1 MELLVAMGILAILLG
16 LILDSSSQTIRMQ
29 TSTEREVSLESSLR
43 RTMAILTQ
51 DLRNAGYGMVTDTPY
66 ASTSTAISI
75 TQVADTG
82 VHPVIGPSGNGF
94 PNANNV
100 QALVPA
106 GFNWDKDTPFLLV
119 NPAQGLA
126 TVLDLN
132 ASSSAQGN
140 GQATLN
146 HAGQPNTLCFSTGNL
161 VQRLRLV
168 GYTYDAARKMIF
180 RGVRA
185 KANIVQ
191 TPLAFNVS
199 AFNIQYVGANGVS
212 YASLADL
219 PETTSLSRVQLSITM
234 QRGQG
239 ESLLTRSLSSTVEI
253 PKLFT
258 LTAKPLKYIA
268 PGTAVNCP

>member
-1 MELLVAMGILAILLG
+1 MGILAILLG
-16 LILDSSSQTIRMQ
+16 LLLESSRTAIRMQ
-29 TSTEREVSLESSLR
+29 TSTEREISLESSLR

-51 DLRNAGYGMVTDTPY
+51 DLRNAAYGMVTDTPY
-66 ASTSTAISI
+66 VSTATAISMA
-75 TQVADTG
+75 QVADTG
-82 VHPVIGPSGNGF
+82 VHPVVGPSGSGF

-100 QALVPA
+100 QVLAPA
-106 GFNWDKDTPFLLV
+106 GFSWDSDTPFLLV
-119 NPAQGLA
+119 NPVQGLA

-132 ASSSAQGN
+132 AASSVGGN
-140 GQATLN
+140 GKVTLS

-168 GYTYDAARKMIF
+168 GYTYNPTKKMIF

-185 KANIVQ
+185 RATIIE

-199 AFNIQYVGANGVS
+199 AFNIRYVATDGAS
-212 YASLADL
+212 YTALADL
-219 PETTSLSRVQLSITM
+219 PETASLSRVQLSITM

-239 ESLLTRSLSSTVEI
+239 SSLLTRSLSSTVEI

-258 LTAKPLKYIA
+258 LTTKPLRYVA
-268 PGTAVNCP
+268 PGTSVSCS